1 MIKKGKVINIR
12 GKKVHILTE
21 EKEFVIVKK
30 NNEPPII
37 GEKYAGEVYNIK
49 LKLKPVIFL
58 IILVCCIFGLN
69 RFMRS
74 SISNL
79 QLIVQMNVTFK
90 IHINAYDEVVKIESK
105 SFDDN
110 SKIIADLIPLKGKH
124 IGEGLILLFNTC
136 KANDL
141 ITEELING
149 TDSIHIFVSNNKKKH
164 IIDFSEFENYLD
176 KQNINVNINID
187 GEGNI

>member
-1 MIKKGKVINIR
+1 MVKKGKVINIR

-21 EKEFVIVKK
+21 EKEFVIVRK

-37 GEKYAGEVYNIK
+37 GENYAGEIYNLK
-49 LKLKPVIFL
+49 LKLKPIIFL

-69 RFMRS
+69 RFMKN

-79 QLIVQMNVTFK
+79 QLIVQMNVTFR
-90 IHINAYDEVVKIESK
+90 IHINAYDKVVKIESE
-105 SFDDN
+105 SFNDS
-110 SKIIADLIPLKGKH
+110 SKMIADLIPLEGKY
-124 IGEGLILLFNTC
+124 ISEGLILLFNTC

-141 ITEELING
+141 ITEDLING
-149 TDSIHIFVSNNKKKH
+149 TDSVRVFVSNNKDKH
-164 IIDFSEFENYLD
+164 LIDFSEFEDYLD
-176 KQNINVNINID
+176 KQDITVHINMD